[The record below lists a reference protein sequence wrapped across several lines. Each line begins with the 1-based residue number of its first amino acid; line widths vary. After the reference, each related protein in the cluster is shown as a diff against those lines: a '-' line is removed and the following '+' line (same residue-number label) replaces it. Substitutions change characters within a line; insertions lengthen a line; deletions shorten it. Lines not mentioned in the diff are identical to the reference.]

1 MFGMVIQIIFTTIA
15 TTTTKT
21 IAMTAIMNQQMLEL
35 DDWETQDLSLDLDTG
50 KEPTVAV
57 SVPETEVSQTVTT
70 EVAHKNTEVAQTSEV
85 VPELIPATYVGLIL
99 IKSQKTFQAQRGQ
112 PAYKRTVRQ
121 YNADRDT
128 HIPRIDIIRDILG
141 ERAVLANGVIE
152 WKHPWGLRKYKADD
166 PALRD
171 PGNWIIRT
179 SREVNKSFIKHSEI
193 HVEVTKSH
201 RKMGGTLY

>member
-1 MFGMVIQIIFTTIA
+1 LVGMVIQIIFTTTIA
-15 TTTTKT
+15 TTKT
-21 IAMTAIMNQQMLEL
+21 MTAIMNQQMLEL

-50 KEPTVAV
+50 KEPTVAI

-70 EVAHKNTEVAQTSEV
+70 EVA
-85 VPELIPATYVGLIL
+85 PELIPATYVGLIL

>member
-1 MFGMVIQIIFTTIA
+1 MVIQIIFTT
-15 TTTTKT
+15 TTKT
-21 IAMTAIMNQQMLEL
+21 MTAIMNQQMLEL

-50 KEPTVAV
+50 KEPTDAV

-70 EVAHKNTEVAQTSEV
+70 EVAQTVAPVTEVA
-85 VPELIPATYVGLIL
+85 PELIPATYVGLIL

>member
-1 MFGMVIQIIFTTIA
+1 LFGMVIQIIFTTIA

>member
-1 MFGMVIQIIFTTIA
+1 MVGMVIQIIFTTTIA
-15 TTTTKT
+15 TTKT
-21 IAMTAIMNQQMLEL
+21 MTAIMNQQMLEL

-50 KEPTVAV
+50 KEPTVAI

-70 EVAHKNTEVAQTSEV
+70 EVA
-85 VPELIPATYVGLIL
+85 PELIPATYVGLIL

>member
-1 MFGMVIQIIFTTIA
+1 MVIQIIFTTIA

>member
-1 MFGMVIQIIFTTIA
+1 
-15 TTTTKT
+15 
-21 IAMTAIMNQQMLEL
+21 MTAIMNQQMLEL

-50 KEPTVAV
+50 KEPTVAI

-70 EVAHKNTEVAQTSEV
+70 EVTQTVAPVTEVA
-85 VPELIPATYVGLIL
+85 PELIPATYVALIL

>member
-1 MFGMVIQIIFTTIA
+1 MVIQIIFTTTIA
-15 TTTTKT
+15 TTKT
-21 IAMTAIMNQQMLEL
+21 MTAIMNQQMLEL

-50 KEPTVAV
+50 KEPTDAV
-57 SVPETEVSQTVTT
+57 SVPETEVSPVTEVAQTVTT
-70 EVAHKNTEVAQTSEV
+70 EVAQKNTEVA
-85 VPELIPATYVGLIL
+85 PELIPATYVGLIL
-99 IKSQKTFQAQRGQ
+99 IKSQKIFQAQRGQ
-112 PAYKRTVRQ
+112 PAYNRTVRQ